1 MYLWDIFD
9 RSIRGKYIHTKVL
22 RFVVFL
28 TSMYVYI
35 LCTFVL
41 KIIFVFL
48 KKEPNIKVLN
58 EQVLINF

>member
-22 RFVVFL
+22 RFLVFL
-28 TSMYVYI
+28 TLCMYI
-35 LCTFVL
+35 FFCTFVF

-48 KKEPNIKVLN
+48 KKRAKYKSIK
-58 EQVLINF
+58 

>member
-28 TSMYVYI
+28 ISMYVYI
-35 LCTFVL
+35 LYTFVL

-48 KKEPNIKVLN
+48 KKRAKYKSIK
-58 EQVLINF
+58 

>member
-22 RFVVFL
+22 RFLVFL
-28 TSMYVYI
+28 ISMYVYI
-35 LCTFVL
+35 LYTFVL

-48 KKEPNIKVLN
+48 KKRAKYKSIK
-58 EQVLINF
+58 